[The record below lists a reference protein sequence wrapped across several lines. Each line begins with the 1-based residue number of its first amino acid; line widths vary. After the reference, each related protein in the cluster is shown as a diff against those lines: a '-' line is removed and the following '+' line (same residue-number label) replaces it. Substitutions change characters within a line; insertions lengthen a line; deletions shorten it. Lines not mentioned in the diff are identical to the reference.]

1 MIEVFLNLF
10 VGNEADA
17 RTVLHTPGWYVV
29 HACKEPFH
37 RQALGYTGRGAPK
50 DHPEYLV
57 AKRDCRLILN
67 LVDAPNPAYIPK
79 EVIDAALE
87 AIHQNISQSK
97 VLVHCNQGMSRSP
110 TIALLYLAGYTSALG
125 KNDFEQL
132 VKQLNPAVQATFDW
146 LIAKNQQ
153 PYLTGSGASVYCKL
167 ANQKQAE
174 ALLNKLPSSFAGFQ
188 PKGWITKSC
197 NQSLTHVKL
206 MPY

>member
-1 MIEVFLNLF
+1 MIEVYPNLF

-57 AKRDCRLILN
+57 AERDGRLILN
-67 LVDAPNPAYIPK
+67 LVDAANPAYIPK
-79 EVIDAALE
+79 EVIDAALA

-110 TIALLYLAGYTSALG
+110 TIALLYLLKHTKKLIF
-125 KNDFEQL
+125 KNLSDILEEFKVL
-132 VKQLNPAVQATFDW
+132 YPTYNPAGGM
-146 LIAKNQQ
+146 
-153 PYLTGSGASVYCKL
+153 TGFIEKYWFEYTGRSA
-167 ANQKQAE
+167 
-174 ALLNKLPSSFAGFQ
+174 
-188 PKGWITKSC
+188 
-197 NQSLTHVKL
+197 
-206 MPY
+206 